1 MNHYPFH
8 GHAEFFCAFGEP
20 VLRSSVCATVRVM
33 NESRNPRQG
42 VENLWVSRSGQRTKL
57 YGKGKQYRARY
68 VDTSGR
74 EHTRR
79 FQYKADAA
87 DWLKQITR
95 SGADIA
101 PPVSGEWT
109 VAQQFSLWIRK
120 ADIAETTRATR
131 QHTWRA
137 HIAEKWGDLQLT
149 KVLPPDVKAWVAD
162 LVDAGTGVPTIEN
175 ALGVLRMVLK
185 DAVDDGRLIRN
196 PCEGINAPK
205 RQHASRAYLN
215 HQQVERLA
223 TAAGEDHGLVIR
235 LLAYTGLRWGELAAL
250 SVASV
255 DVLRRRLQVTQAVA
269 EADGRLDWKAP
280 KDHERRSVPF
290 PAFLA
295 AEIGERMIGKSR
307 EDLLFSTSN
316 GGPLRVSHWR
326 PRVFN
331 GARDSLNDF
340 PKVTPNDL
348 RHTAASLAV
357 SAGGNVLALARMLG
371 HEDPSLTLRTYA
383 DLFDS
388 DLDALADVLDQH
400 RTAALQPSTAN
411 GSNET
416 DEENVPGTL
425 QQTA

>member
-1 MNHYPFH
+1 MKQQR
-8 GHAEFFCAFGEP
+8 GQ
-20 VLRSSVCATVRVM
+20 
-33 NESRNPRQG
+33 RQG
-42 VENLWVSRSGQRTKL
+42 VENLWVGRSGQRTKL
-57 YGKGKQYRARY
+57 YGKGMQYRARY
-68 VDTSGR
+68 VDTGGK

-79 FQYKADAA
+79 FKYKADAK

-95 SGADIA
+95 GGVDIA
-101 PPVSGEWT
+101 PPVTGEWT
-109 VAQQFSLWIRK
+109 VAQQFSQWIRK
-120 ADIAETTRATR
+120 ADIAQTTRATR

-137 HIAEKWGDLQLT
+137 HVSDKWGDLQLT
-149 KVLPPDVKAWVAD
+149 KVSPPEVKAWVAD

-185 DAVDDGRLIRN
+185 DAVDDGRLVRN

-205 RQHASRAYLN
+205 RQHNSRAYLT
-215 HQQVERLA
+215 HQQVEQLA
-223 TAAGEDHGLVIR
+223 TAAREVDGLVIR
-235 LLAYTGLRWGELAAL
+235 LLAYTGLRWGEMAAL
-250 SVASV
+250 NVGSV
-255 DVLRRRLQVTQAVA
+255 DMLRRRLQITEAVA
-269 EADGRLDWKAP
+269 EADGRLEWKSP

-295 AEIGERMIGKSR
+295 DELGGQMLGKGR
-307 EDLLFSTSN
+307 DDLVFMASK

-331 GARDSLNDF
+331 PARESLEDF

-400 RTAALQPSTAN
+400 RTAALRPSTAN
-411 GSNET
+411 GNSEA
-416 DEENVPGTL
+416 DGENVPGTL
-425 QQTA
+425 EQTA

>member
-1 MNHYPFH
+1 MKQQR
-8 GHAEFFCAFGEP
+8 GQ
-20 VLRSSVCATVRVM
+20 
-33 NESRNPRQG
+33 RQG
-42 VENLWVSRSGQRTKL
+42 VENLWVGRSGQRTKL
-57 YGKGKQYRARY
+57 YGKGMQYRARY
-68 VDTSGR
+68 VDTGGK

-79 FQYKADAA
+79 FKYKADAK

-95 SGADIA
+95 GGVDIA
-101 PPVSGEWT
+101 PPVTGEWT
-109 VAQQFSLWIRK
+109 VAQQFSQWIRK
-120 ADIAETTRATR
+120 ADIAQTTRVTR

-137 HIAEKWGDLQLT
+137 HVSDKWGDLQLT
-149 KVLPPDVKAWVAD
+149 KVSPPDVKAWVAD

-185 DAVDDGRLIRN
+185 DAVDDRRLIRN

-205 RQHASRAYLN
+205 RQHKSRAYLT
-215 HQQVERLA
+215 HQQVEQLA
-223 TAAGEDHGLVIR
+223 TAAREVDGLIVR
-235 LLAYTGLRWGELAAL
+235 LLAYTGLRWGEMAAL
-250 SVASV
+250 TVGSV
-255 DVLRRRLQVTQAVA
+255 DMLRRRLQITEAVA
-269 EADGRLDWKAP
+269 EADGRLEWKSP

-295 AEIGERMIGKSR
+295 DQLGGQMLGKGR
-307 EDLLFSTSN
+307 DDLVFMASK

-331 GARDSLNDF
+331 PARDSLEDF

-400 RTAALQPSTAN
+400 RTAALRPSTAN
-411 GSNET
+411 GNSEA
-416 DEENVPGTL
+416 DGENVPGTL
-425 QQTA
+425 EQTA

>member
-1 MNHYPFH
+1 MKQQR
-8 GHAEFFCAFGEP
+8 GQ
-20 VLRSSVCATVRVM
+20 
-33 NESRNPRQG
+33 RQG
-42 VENLWVSRSGQRTKL
+42 VENLWISRSGHRTKL

-68 VDTSGR
+68 VDSNGD
-74 EHTRR
+74 EQTRR
-79 FQYKADAA
+79 FQYKADASE
-87 DWLKQITR
+87 WLKQIIR
-95 SGADIA
+95 AGVDIA
-101 PPVSGEWT
+101 PPVTGEWT

-137 HIAEKWGDLQLT
+137 HVADKWGELQLK
-149 KVLPPDVKAWVAD
+149 KVLPPEIKAWVAD

-175 ALGVLRMVLK
+175 ALGVLRMVFK
-185 DAVDDGRLIRN
+185 DAMDDGRLIRN
-196 PCEGINAPK
+196 PCDGINAPK
-205 RQHASRAYLN
+205 RQHKSRAYLT
-215 HQQVERLA
+215 HQEVDRLA
-223 TAAGEDHGLVIR
+223 AAAAKDHGLVIR

-250 SVASV
+250 SVGSV
-255 DVLRRRLQVTQAVA
+255 DMLRRRLQISQAVA

-290 PAFLA
+290 PPFLA
-295 AEIGERMIGKSR
+295 ADIGQRMLGKGR
-307 EDLLFSTSN
+307 EDLLFSASN

-331 GARDSLNDF
+331 PARNSLEDF

-416 DEENVPGTL
+416 DGENVPGTL

>member
-1 MNHYPFH
+1 MKQQR
-8 GHAEFFCAFGEP
+8 GQ
-20 VLRSSVCATVRVM
+20 
-33 NESRNPRQG
+33 RQG
-42 VENLWVSRSGQRTKL
+42 VENLWVGRSGQRTKL
-57 YGKGKQYRARY
+57 YGKGMQYRARY
-68 VDTSGR
+68 VDTGGK

-79 FQYKADAA
+79 FKYKADAK

-95 SGADIA
+95 GGVDIA
-101 PPVSGEWT
+101 PPVTGEWT
-109 VAQQFSLWIRK
+109 VAQQFSQWIRK
-120 ADIAETTRATR
+120 ADIAQTTRATR

-137 HIAEKWGDLQLT
+137 HVSDKWGDLQLT
-149 KVLPPDVKAWVAD
+149 KVSPPEVKAWVAD

-205 RQHASRAYLN
+205 RQHNSRAYLT
-215 HQQVERLA
+215 HQQVEQLA
-223 TAAGEDHGLVIR
+223 TAAREVDGLVIR
-235 LLAYTGLRWGELAAL
+235 LLAYTGLRWGEMAAL
-250 SVASV
+250 TVGSV
-255 DVLRRRLQVTQAVA
+255 DMLRRRLQITEAVA
-269 EADGRLDWKAP
+269 EADGRLEWKSP

-295 AEIGERMIGKSR
+295 DELGGQMLGKGR
-307 EDLLFSTSN
+307 DDLVFMASK

-331 GARDSLNDF
+331 PARDSLEDF

-400 RTAALQPSTAN
+400 RTAALRPSTAN
-411 GSNET
+411 GNSEA
-416 DEENVPGTL
+416 DGENVPGTL
-425 QQTA
+425 EQTA

>member
-1 MNHYPFH
+1 MKQQR
-8 GHAEFFCAFGEP
+8 GQ
-20 VLRSSVCATVRVM
+20 
-33 NESRNPRQG
+33 RQG

-57 YGKGKQYRARY
+57 YGKGKQHRARY
-68 VDTSGR
+68 VDTNGK
-74 EHTRR
+74 EHSRR
-79 FQYKADAA
+79 FQYKADAR

-95 SGADIA
+95 GGVDIA
-101 PPVSGEWT
+101 PPVTGECT
-109 VAQQFSLWIRK
+109 VAHQFSLWIRK

-131 QHTWRA
+131 RHTWRA
-137 HIAEKWGDLQLT
+137 HVADKWGVLEVT

-185 DAVDDGRLIRN
+185 DAVEDGRLIRN
-196 PCEGINAPK
+196 PCDGINAPK
-205 RQHASRAYLN
+205 RQHKSRAYLT
-215 HQQVERLA
+215 HQQVEQLA
-223 TAAGEDHGLVIR
+223 TAAGGDHGLLIR
-235 LLAYTGLRWGELAAL
+235 LLAYTGLRWGELVAL
-250 SVASV
+250 SVGAV
-255 DVLRRRLQVTQAVA
+255 DLLRRRLQITQAVA
-269 EADGRLDWKAP
+269 EADGRLHWKSP

-290 PAFLA
+290 PAFLV
-295 AEIGERMIGKSR
+295 GELGELMLGKGR
-307 EDLLFSTSN
+307 ADLLFPASN

-331 GARDSLNDF
+331 AARDTLKDF

-400 RTAALQPSTAN
+400 RTAALQPSNAN
-411 GSNET
+411 IDSESE
-416 DEENVPGTL
+416 EENVPGTL
-425 QQTA
+425 RQTA

>member
-1 MNHYPFH
+1 MKQQR
-8 GHAEFFCAFGEP
+8 GQ
-20 VLRSSVCATVRVM
+20 
-33 NESRNPRQG
+33 RQG
-42 VENLWVSRSGQRTKL
+42 VENLWVSRSGRQTKL
-57 YGKGKQYRARY
+57 YGNGMQYRARY
-68 VDTSGR
+68 VDTSGK

-79 FQYKADAA
+79 FKYKADAK

-95 SGADIA
+95 GGVDIA
-101 PPVSGEWT
+101 PPVTGEWT
-109 VAQQFSLWIRK
+109 VAQQFSQWIRK
-120 ADIAETTRATR
+120 ADIAQTTRATR

-137 HIAEKWGDLQLT
+137 HVSDKWGDLQLT
-149 KVLPPDVKAWVAD
+149 KVSPPDVKAWVSD

-185 DAVDDGRLIRN
+185 DAADDGRLIRN

-205 RQHASRAYLN
+205 RQHKSRAYLT
-215 HQQVERLA
+215 HQQVEQLA
-223 TAAGEDHGLVIR
+223 TAAREVDGLVVR
-235 LLAYTGLRWGELAAL
+235 LLAYTGLRWGEMAAL
-250 SVASV
+250 TVGSV
-255 DVLRRRLQVTQAVA
+255 DMLRRRLQITEAVA
-269 EADGRLDWKAP
+269 EADGRLEWKSP

-290 PAFLA
+290 PVFLA
-295 AEIGERMIGKSR
+295 DELGKQMVGKGR
-307 EDLLFSTSN
+307 DDLVCSASK

-331 GARDSLNDF
+331 VARDSLKDF
-340 PKVTPNDL
+340 PKVTPHDL

-400 RTAALQPSTAN
+400 RAAALGPSIAN
-411 GSNET
+411 GSSET
-416 DEENVPGTL
+416 EEENVPSTL
-425 QQTA
+425 EQTA

>member
-1 MNHYPFH
+1 MKQQR
-8 GHAEFFCAFGEP
+8 GH
-20 VLRSSVCATVRVM
+20 
-33 NESRNPRQG
+33 RQG
-42 VENLWVSRSGQRTKL
+42 VENLWVGRSGQRTKL
-57 YGKGKQYRARY
+57 YGKGMQYRARY
-68 VDTSGR
+68 VDTGGK

-79 FQYKADAA
+79 FKYKADAK

-95 SGADIA
+95 GGADIA
-101 PPVSGEWT
+101 PPVTGEWT
-109 VAQQFSLWIRK
+109 VAQQFSQWIRK
-120 ADIAETTRATR
+120 ADIAQTTRATR

-137 HIAEKWGDLQLT
+137 HVSDKWGDLQLT
-149 KVLPPDVKAWVAD
+149 KVSPPDVKAWVAD

-205 RQHASRAYLN
+205 RQHNSRAYLT
-215 HQQVERLA
+215 HQQVEQLA
-223 TAAGEDHGLVIR
+223 TAAREVDGLVIR
-235 LLAYTGLRWGELAAL
+235 LLAYTGLRWGEMAAL
-250 SVASV
+250 TVGSV
-255 DVLRRRLQVTQAVA
+255 DMLRRRLQITEAVA
-269 EADGRLDWKAP
+269 EADGRLEWKSP

-295 AEIGERMIGKSR
+295 DELGKQMVGKGR
-307 EDLLFSTSN
+307 DDLLFSASK

-331 GARDSLNDF
+331 PARDSLEDF
-340 PKVTPNDL
+340 PNVTPNDL

-400 RTAALQPSTAN
+400 RAAALGPSS
-411 GSNET
+411 SNDNSEI
-416 DEENVPGTL
+416 EGENVPGTL
-425 QQTA
+425 EQTA

>member
-1 MNHYPFH
+1 MKS
-8 GHAEFFCAFGEP
+8 P
-20 VLRSSVCATVRVM
+20 VAQSDAYLTIRAMEQPRGQ
-33 NESRNPRQG
+33 RQG

-57 YGKGKQYRARY
+57 YNKGMQYRARY
-68 VDTSGR
+68 VDSSGK

-79 FQYKADAA
+79 FRYKAEANE
-87 DWLKQITR
+87 WLKQITR
-95 SGADIA
+95 GGMDIA

-109 VAQQFSLWIRK
+109 VAQQFSRWIRK

-137 HIAEKWGDLQLT
+137 HVADKWGDLQVT
-149 KVLPPDVKAWVAD
+149 KVLPPDIKAWVAD
-162 LVDAGTGVPTIEN
+162 LVDARLGVPTIEN

-185 DAVDDGRLIRN
+185 DSVDDGRLIRN
-196 PCEGINAPK
+196 PCDGINAPR
-205 RQHASRAYLN
+205 RQHRSRAYLT
-215 HQQVERLA
+215 HQQVEELA
-223 TAAGEDHGLVIR
+223 LAAGENHGLVIR

-250 SVASV
+250 SVGSV
-255 DVLRRRLQVTQAVA
+255 DMLRRRLQITQAVA
-269 EADGRLDWKAP
+269 EADGRLNWKSP

-290 PAFLA
+290 PLFLVGDL
-295 AEIGERMIGKSR
+295 GEHMLGKGR
-307 EDLLFSTSN
+307 EDLLFASSN
-316 GGPLRVSHWR
+316 GGALRVSHWR

-331 GARDSLNDF
+331 VARDSPKEF

-411 GSNET
+411 SNSET
-416 DEENVPGTL
+416 DEKNVPSTL

>member
-1 MNHYPFH
+1 M
-8 GHAEFFCAFGEP
+8 GQQRGQ
-20 VLRSSVCATVRVM
+20 
-33 NESRNPRQG
+33 RQG

-57 YGKGKQYRARY
+57 YGTGKQYRARY
-68 VDTSGR
+68 VDSNGK

-79 FQYKADAA
+79 FKYKADANE
-87 DWLKQITR
+87 WLKQITR
-95 SGADIA
+95 SGVDIA
-101 PPVSGEWT
+101 PPVTGEWT

-137 HIAEKWGDLQLT
+137 HVSDKWGELQLT
-149 KVLPPDVKAWVAD
+149 KASPPAIKAWVAD
-162 LVDAGTGVPTIEN
+162 LVDAGIGVPTIEN

-196 PCEGINAPK
+196 PCDGINAPR
-205 RQHASRAYLN
+205 RQHRSRAYLT
-215 HQQVERLA
+215 HQQVEQLA
-223 TAAGEDHGLVIR
+223 LAVGENRGLVIR

-250 SVASV
+250 SVGSV
-255 DVLRRRLQVTQAVA
+255 DMLRRRLQITQAVA
-269 EADGRLDWKAP
+269 EADGRLERKSP

-295 AEIGERMIGKSR
+295 DELGRQMVGKGR
-307 EDLLFSTSN
+307 EDLLFSASK

-331 GARDSLNDF
+331 AARDSLKDF

-400 RTAALQPSTAN
+400 RTAALRPSNAI
-411 GSNET
+411 GSSES
-416 DEENVPGTL
+416 EGESVRGTL
-425 QQTA
+425 EQTA

>member
-1 MNHYPFH
+1 
-8 GHAEFFCAFGEP
+8 
-20 VLRSSVCATVRVM
+20 
-33 NESRNPRQG
+33 
-42 VENLWVSRSGQRTKL
+42 L

-68 VDTSGR
+68 VDTSGK

-79 FQYKADAA
+79 FQYKADAT

-95 SGADIA
+95 GGLDIA
-101 PPVSGEWT
+101 PSVTGEWT

-137 HIAEKWGDLQLT
+137 HVANKWGDLQVT
-149 KVLPPDVKAWVAD
+149 KVLPSDAKSWVAD

-185 DAVDDGRLIRN
+185 DAVDDGRLVRN
-196 PCEGINAPK
+196 PCDGVNAPRRRHRARPYLTH
-205 RQHASRAYLN
+205 RQVD
-215 HQQVERLA
+215 QLA
-223 TAAGEDHGLVIR
+223 MAAGEVDGLVVR

-250 SVASV
+250 SVGSV
-255 DVLRRRLQVTQAVA
+255 DMLRRRLQITKAVA
-269 EADGRLDWKAP
+269 EADGRLDWKSP

-295 AEIGERMIGKSR
+295 DELSKRMLGKGR
-307 EDLLFSTSN
+307 EDLLFSASN
-316 GGPLRVSHWR
+316 GGPLRVSLWR

-331 GARDSLNDF
+331 VARDSLKGF

-400 RTAALQPSTAN
+400 RAAALKPSTAN
-411 GSNET
+411 SDSET
-416 DEENVPGTL
+416 GGKNVPDTL